1 LAGVIW
7 RAFNLYSMANP
18 LFERRQNIYI
28 YILVWFLISA
38 IHFLTG
44 TIYFDLPFIVAA
56 ADSLIYNG
64 LFALI
69 AVILWYPVR
78 YNNPEGKF
86 SLSALVTYLVLGIII
101 LTFWLFMG
109 YFILKILFTG
119 NEAYFRFLNDS
130 FFVRVLFG
138 TLFFIATVLL
148 YHLLVN
154 NRALEEKRL
163 NETQLNLLVRESELN
178 ALRSQM
184 NPHFLFNSLNSI
196 SSLTVSNPEKAREMI
211 IQLSDFLRYALK
223 YGQREETT
231 FADELKNIEL
241 YLAIEKTRFEDKLVF
256 EKNIQGIC
264 LQAKVPNMILQP
276 LVENAIKHGVYE
288 STTPVVINLSCQETG
303 EYFEIRLKNNFDPEY
318 KSRTGAG
325 FGLKNVENRLQLI
338 YNMKDLLKINKQE
351 NYFEVI
357 IKIPQKKQ

>member
-1 LAGVIW
+1 M
-7 RAFNLYSMANP
+7 SNP
-18 LFERRQNIYI
+18 FFERRQNIYI
-28 YILVWFLISA
+28 YILVWLLIST
-38 IHFLTG
+38 IHLLTG
-44 TIYFDLPFIVAA
+44 IIYYDLPFIVAA
-56 ADSLIYNG
+56 ADSLVYNG

-69 AVILWYPVR
+69 SIILWYPVR
-78 YNNPEGKF
+78 YNNPEGRVSF
-86 SLSALVTYLVLGIII
+86 SSLVTYLVLGCII
-101 LTFWLFMG
+101 LGVWLFIG
-109 YFILKILFTG
+109 YLILKIVLIR
-119 NEAYFRFLNDS
+119 NEEYFRFLNDS

-138 TLFFIATVLL
+138 ALYYIATVLF
-148 YHLLVN
+148 YHLLVYS
-154 NRALEEKRL
+154 RALEEKRL
-163 NETQLNLLVRESELN
+163 NETKLNLLVRESELN

-196 SSLTVSNPEKAREMI
+196 SSLTVSNPDKAREMI

-241 YLAIEKTRFEDKLVF
+241 YLDIEKTRFEDKLVF
-256 EKNIQGIC
+256 KKDVHEIC
-264 LQAKVPNMILQP
+264 MQARLPNMILQP

-288 STTPVVINLSCQETG
+288 STTPVVVSLSCKG
-303 EYFEIRLKNNFDPEY
+303 IGDYIEIRLKNNFDPEH

-325 FGLKNVENRLQLI
+325 LGLKNVENRLQLI

-357 IKIPQKKQ
+357 INIPQKKQ

>member
-1 LAGVIW
+1 M
-7 RAFNLYSMANP
+7 SNP
-18 LFERRQNIYI
+18 FFERRQNIYI
-28 YILVWFLISA
+28 YVLVWFLISG

-86 SLSALVTYLVLGIII
+86 SLSSLITYLFLGIII
-101 LTFWLFMG
+101 ITFWLFMG
-109 YFILKILFTG
+109 YFILKILFTR
-119 NEAYFRFLNDS
+119 NEEYFRFLNDS
-130 FFVRVLFG
+130 FYVRVLFG
-138 TLFFIATVLL
+138 ILFFIATVLL
-148 YHLLVN
+148 YHLLVYYK
-154 NRALEEKRL
+154 ALEGKRL
-163 NETQLNLLVRESELN
+163 NEAQLNLLVRESELN
-178 ALRSQM
+178 ALRSQL

-196 SSLTVSNPEKAREMI
+196 SSLTVSNPDKAREMI

-241 YLAIEKTRFEDKLVF
+241 YLNIEKTRFEDKLVF
-256 EKNIQGIC
+256 EKNINGVC
-264 LQAKVPNMILQP
+264 MQAKVPNMILQP

-288 STTPVVINLSCQETG
+288 STTPVVITLSCQG
-303 EYFEIRLKNNFDPEY
+303 IGDYLEIRLKNNFDPEY

-325 FGLKNVENRLQLI
+325 LGLRNVENRLQLI
-338 YNMKDLLKINKQE
+338 YNTPDLLKVNKQD
-351 NYFEVI
+351 NNFEVI
-357 IKIPQKKQ
+357 INIPQKRH

>member
-1 LAGVIW
+1 
-7 RAFNLYSMANP
+7 MANP
-18 LFERRQNIYI
+18 FFERKQNIYI

-44 TIYFDLPFIVAA
+44 TIYYDLPYIVAA

-64 LFALI
+64 IFALI

-78 YNNPEGKF
+78 YNNPEGKVSF
-86 SLSALVTYLVLGIII
+86 SALITYFVLGILI
-101 LTFWLFMG
+101 LIFWLFMG
-109 YFILKILFTG
+109 YLILKILFVK
-119 NEAYFRFLNDS
+119 NEDYFRFLNDS

-138 TLFFIATVLL
+138 ILFYIATVLL
-148 YHLLVN
+148 YHLLVYT
-154 NRALEEKRL
+154 RALEEKRL
-163 NETQLNLLVRESELN
+163 NETKLNLLVRESELN

-196 SSLTVSNPEKAREMI
+196 SSLTISNPDKAREMI

-223 YGQREETT
+223 YGQREEAS

-256 EKNIQGIC
+256 EKNIHEIC
-264 LQAKVPNMILQP
+264 MQAKLPNMILQP

-288 STTPVVINLSCQETG
+288 STTPVVVTLSCQGKG
-303 EYFEIRLKNNFDPEY
+303 EFFEIRLKNNYDPEH

-325 FGLKNVENRLQLI
+325 LGLKNVENRLQLI
-338 YNMKDLLKINKQE
+338 YNMTDLLKINKQE

-357 IKIPQKKQ
+357 IRIPQKQY

>member
-1 LAGVIW
+1 M
-7 RAFNLYSMANP
+7 SNP

-28 YILVWFLISA
+28 YVLVWFLISG

-44 TIYFDLPFIVAA
+44 TIYYNLPFIVAA

-64 LFALI
+64 LFAVI
-69 AVILWYPVR
+69 SVILWYPVR
-78 YNNPEGKF
+78 YNNPEGKI
-86 SLSALVTYLVLGIII
+86 SLSALVTYMVLGIII
-101 LTFWLFMG
+101 LAFWLFMG
-109 YFILKILFTG
+109 YLILKVLFTK
-119 NEAYFRFLNDS
+119 NEEYFRFLNDS
-130 FFVRVLFG
+130 FFIRVLFG
-138 TLFFIATVLL
+138 VLFFIATVLI
-148 YHLLVN
+148 YHLLVYY
-154 NRALEEKRL
+154 RVLEEKKL
-163 NETQLNLLVRESELN
+163 NETKLNLLVRESELN
-178 ALRSQM
+178 ALRSQL

-241 YLAIEKTRFEDKLVF
+241 YLAIEKTRFGDKLVF
-256 EKNIQGIC
+256 EKNIHDIC
-264 LQAKVPNMILQP
+264 MPIKVPNMILQP

-288 STTPVVINLSCQETG
+288 SIAPVRITLSCQGAG
-303 EYFEIRLKNNFDPEY
+303 EYFEIRLKNNYDPEH

-325 FGLKNVENRLQLI
+325 LGLKNVENRLQLI
-338 YNMKDLLKINKQE
+338 YNTKDLLKINKQD

-357 IKIPQKKQ
+357 IKIPQKK